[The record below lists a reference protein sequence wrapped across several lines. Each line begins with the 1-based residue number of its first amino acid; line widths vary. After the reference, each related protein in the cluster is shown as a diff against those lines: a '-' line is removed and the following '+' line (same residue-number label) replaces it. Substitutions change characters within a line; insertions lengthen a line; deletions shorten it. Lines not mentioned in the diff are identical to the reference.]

1 MRVTLQIPTFV
12 LLADFRIQIGK
23 KSLARH
29 KQRTKLES
37 LKKMNEVREVGVV
50 YDVKKTSAQ
59 LLNKVTHYFES
70 EGKTVI
76 TIGYLEEKELVD
88 YTANKKEMYFCIK
101 DLNFWKLPKK
111 QAIASFVSIDFDYL
125 INLDMEGC
133 NELQAI
139 STYSA
144 SKTRMGKHFKNYPF
158 AQDFMIKSLAET
170 AEELF
175 NDIKQYMK

>member
-1 MRVTLQIPTFV
+1 
-12 LLADFRIQIGK
+12 LADFRIQIGK

-29 KQRTKLES
+29 KQRSKLES

-59 LLNKVTHYFES
+59 LLNKVIHYFES

-76 TIGYLEEKELVD
+76 TIGYIEEKELGEHVAD
-88 YTANKKEMYFCIK
+88 KKEKYFCKK
-101 DLNFWKLPKK
+101 DLNLWKLPKK
-111 QAIASFVSIDFDYL
+111 QVVASFASIQFDYL
-125 INLDMEGC
+125 INLDIEGC
-133 NELQAI
+133 NELQAV

-144 SKTRMGKHFKNYPF
+144 SKTRIGKHFDDYPF
-158 AQDFMIKSLAET
+158 AQDFMVKSLAET

-175 NDIKQYMK
+175 NDIKQYIN